1 MSKPWV
7 SSTDRTVKVWDLV
20 RGQEIQS
27 LGGHPNNVNCVRY
40 CEAQHT
46 CFSVSSS
53 FIKVCI
59 CARGG
64 THCPGRTL
72 PSCAFL
78 SLLPYFHLQS
88 SISPFL
94 TLHFHTQSFS
104 CLTLSLT
111 TYALPFIHLP
121 YTLISHSQVWDIRE
135 NPARCTR
142 TLSSAGLTSVG
153 FPVPSTQSRTL
164 QMPPGETLITDVAIS
179 TATNI
184 LYSAAGNI
192 VRIWDLRK

>member
-1 MSKPWV
+1 MTNNSDLIQCYIKGNWIYMICYIWIHTCTFVIFLYTYQCTEVCLWGNMWQVCLGVSKPWV

-64 THCPGRTL
+64 IHCPGRIL

-78 SLLPYFHLQS
+78 SLLPHFHLQS

-94 TLHFHTQSFS
+94 TLHIHT
-104 CLTLSLT
+104 
-111 TYALPFIHLP
+111 
-121 YTLISHSQVWDIRE
+121 
-135 NPARCTR
+135 
-142 TLSSAGLTSVG
+142 
-153 FPVPSTQSRTL
+153 
-164 QMPPGETLITDVAIS
+164 
-179 TATNI
+179 
-184 LYSAAGNI
+184 
-192 VRIWDLRK
+192 